1 MLTLVLSVWPP
12 TIAAI
17 VFAFSANPAQRQPLA
32 PEEGGPPLAVTPPAL
47 ERSGDASPE
56 DDATARARLRGQVM
70 QHGSRDPIAG
80 ARVIPE
86 RGEPADADADGRFEL
101 WLGSGEHRLLLRAPG
116 YEDLTVRVELLPE
129 EDAQFEFRMGRDE
142 RAGRYH
148 TTVRQE
154 REVAVSSTRLE
165 GDELHAA
172 PGSWGDPFRVVQSL
186 PGASQLAGFLPY
198 VVVRGAAP
206 GNTGYYLDG
215 VRVPL
220 LFHVAVGPAVIHPYF
235 IDTVDFYPS
244 GAPVR
249 LGRYV
254 SGMIEGRTR
263 PARRDRVRGEFDIRL
278 TDAGGIVEIPL
289 DRPRAPGCRR
299 RRARGAPAVSEEESA
314 SRCRRGPARG
324 SLTLAGRYG
333 YTGALLTLLQST
345 ARISFWDYQARLD
358 HRLGPRANYTA
369 FVYGSFDEVGE
380 KGAEDPLLR
389 FTFHRVQQRVHQ
401 DMFKGSVDYSLA
413 LGYESTGASDSG
425 SDEWRIAPRV
435 DLRRRLGRGESAQLG
450 LGLDQEFQIF
460 RARLPAGAASDG
472 TTESYSSVLGD
483 RFVSASGAYAELI
496 WRKGKAEIRPGVRA
510 DLYVQDGSSA
520 VLPAARS
527 VSHAVGVD
535 PRVLFRERL
544 SDRWTLRQNVGLYHQ
559 PPSFPVPLPGVES
572 FGFDLGLQRNLQG
585 STGYEFQIS
594 DAFRLTQD
602 VYVGWLSNLFD
613 YELAAALE
621 GGVSEIEDLVIQT
634 TGFAYGLETMLRLDP
649 RMRVYGWAA
658 YTLSRSVRNYTTGG
672 TAPSNWDQTQIV
684 NVVLGYKLG
693 NRWNL
698 GGRLHLNTGRPYTA
712 VLADQTVED
721 ALSLSRNQQRLPGFF
736 QLDLRVERN
745 WTFRSW
751 HLQLVIDIINAT
763 YSREVLACVQP
774 DDTNASLGVMTSD
787 SGVTTLYN
795 PPSCDAQSLR
805 YVLPSVGVR
814 GVF

>member
-1 MLTLVLSVWPP
+1 MLEPVLCASPLS
-12 TIAAI
+12 IALLAI
-17 VFAFSANPAQRQPLA
+17 ALPAASPSHRQPLA
-32 PEEGGPPLAVTPPAL
+32 PEDGGPPLAVTPIGEPEEHVGSDRGDPAT
-47 ERSGDASPE
+47 G
-56 DDATARARLRGQVM
+56 RARLRGQIL
-70 QHGSRDPIAG
+70 QLGSRDHVAG
-80 ARVIPE
+80 ARVIQAD
-86 RGEPADADADGRFEL
+86 GEVVETDGEGRFEL
-101 WLGSGEHRLLLRAPG
+101 WLAPGDHVLLLRAPG
-116 YEDLTVRVELLPE
+116 YDDLSVRVELADD
-129 EDAQFEFRMGRDE
+129 EDASFEFRMGRDA
-142 RAGRYH
+142 RAGGRYH

-154 REVAVSSTRLE
+154 REVAVSSTRLT
-165 GDELHAA
+165 GDELYAT
-172 PGSWGDPFRVVQSL
+172 PGSFGDPFRVVQSL

-220 LFHVAVGPAVIHPYF
+220 LFHVAVGPAVVHPYF
-235 IDTVDFYPS
+235 IDSVDFYPS

-249 LGRYV
+249 LGRYA

-278 TDAGGIVEIPL
+278 TDAGGLVEIPL
-289 DRPRAPGCRR
+289 NRKKPPGCRR
-299 RRARGAPAVSEEESA
+299 RARAGEEEA
-314 SRCRRGPARG
+314 DAERCRGGPARG

-345 ARISFWDYQARLD
+345 ARISFWDYQARFD
-358 HRLGPRANYTA
+358 HRLGGRANYTA

-380 KGAEDPLLR
+380 KGAEDPFLR
-389 FTFHRVQQRVHQ
+389 FTFHRIQQRVRQ
-401 DMFKGSVDYSLA
+401 DILNGRLDYSLA
-413 LGYESTGASDSG
+413 LGFESTGASDSG

-435 DLRRRLGRGESAQLG
+435 DLRRRVGRGGDTQIG

-460 RARLPAGAASDG
+460 RARLPGSGGAES
-472 TTESYSSVLGD
+472 TESFSSVLGD
-483 RFVSASGAYAELI
+483 RFVSATGAYAELI
-496 WRKGKAEIRPGVRA
+496 WRKGKVEIRPGARA
-510 DLYVQDGSSA
+510 DLYVQDGPSA
-520 VLPAARS
+520 VLPGARS

-535 PRVLFRERL
+535 PRVLFREQL
-544 SDRWTLRQNVGLYHQ
+544 SERWALRQNIGLYHQ

-585 STGYEFQIS
+585 STGYEFKIG
-594 DAFRLTQD
+594 DTLRLSQD
-602 VYVGWLSNLFD
+602 VFLGWLTNLFD
-613 YELAAALE
+613 YELATALE
-621 GGVSEIEDLVIQT
+621 GNVSEVEDFVIQT

-672 TAPSNWDQTQIV
+672 TAPSNWDQTHIL
-684 NVVLGYKLG
+684 NIVLGYKLG
-693 NRWNL
+693 KKWNL
-698 GGRLHLNTGRPYTA
+698 GGRLHLNSGRPYTA
-712 VLADQTVED
+712 VLENQNVED
-721 ALSLSRNQQRLPGFF
+721 ALASSRNQQRLPGFF

-745 WTFRSW
+745 WNFRSW
-751 HLQLVIDIINAT
+751 YLQLVIDVINAT

-795 PPSCDAQSLR
+795 PPNCDAQSLR